1 MLKHVFNKTQMIYLD
16 NAATTRPDPH
26 VIEIIAGIMENFWG
40 NPSSVHDPGTE
51 AKAIVD
57 ESRKTIAQ
65 LLGCH
70 ADEIIF
76 TSGGTEAIN
85 LIFYN
90 IALNRNIHHI
100 ITSTLEHPAV
110 LHSIDHYN
118 LSEKTEFVD
127 ILPDA
132 TPDLSHLENL
142 LAGNPGALV
151 SLMHINNECG
161 SIADIAAIAE
171 LCSRYGALLFSDTV
185 QSIGKTQLDFSKTNI
200 DFAAC
205 SAHKYHGP
213 RGIGFLFKR
222 RKHQFIPQTVGGG
235 QESGLRSGTENTA
248 AIAGMCK
255 ALEIAV
261 EHLPQTES
269 RIGEMKTKLISL
281 LRNSVPD
288 IQFVGNS
295 DQTIPH
301 IISIAIPDTEENS
314 ILTEQLNAE
323 GFSVSAGS
331 ACHATTKRS
340 TLLSTIGL
348 TGYFPL
354 RVSFG
359 RFTTSKETEEF
370 AKTFS
375 RLYVK
380 GKS

>member
-1 MLKHVFNKTQMIYLD
+1 MIYLD
-16 NAATTRPDPH
+16 NAATTRPDPQ
-26 VIEIIAGIMENFWG
+26 VTEIMAGVMENFWG

-90 IALNRNIHHI
+90 IALNSNIHHI

-110 LHSIDHYN
+110 LHSIDHYG

-132 TPDLSHLENL
+132 TPDLRHLESL
-142 LAGNPGALV
+142 LSAKPGAFV

-161 SIADIAAIAE
+161 SIADIAGIAE
-171 LCSRYGALLFSDTV
+171 LCNRYGALLFCDTV
-185 QSIGKTQLDFSKTNI
+185 QSIGKTQVDFSMSNI

-205 SAHKYHGP
+205 SAHKFHGP

-222 RKHQFIPQTVGGG
+222 RKHLFTPQAVGGG

-261 EHLPQTES
+261 EQFTLTKS
-269 RIGEMKTKLISL
+269 RIGEMKTKLIAL
-281 LRNSVPD
+281 LQNSVPD
-288 IQFVGNS
+288 IQFVGNT

-314 ILTEQLNAE
+314 MLTERLNTE
-323 GFSVSAGS
+323 GFAVSAGS

-359 RFTTSKETEEF
+359 RFTTSKEMEEF
-370 AKTFS
+370 AKAFS
-375 RLYVK
+375 ELLQ
-380 GKS
+380 KS